1 MADKK
6 KPKRARSILLGVVG
20 CLALSLVIV
29 IVGVTFLWAQL
40 RRPETQ
46 TAGPVPQPIVAI
58 TSQTIDQVRE
68 LYRIPQP
75 GFVYDVAWSP
85 DGLIL
90 ASAMVGVGSAP
101 GSVQLWD
108 AVTGSKLRSFDQI
121 SIYRLAFSLDG
132 QMLAAVGDSSVI
144 VWSLADGSELSNMPT
159 GYHGGRSVAFSPD
172 SRILAYEFGET
183 VTLVEMPGAHA
194 LNTLQHS
201 SDVRGFEFL
210 PAGQSLIT
218 AIVSG
223 QNDDGTFPVY
233 EITFT
238 VWDIDSGRAVRTFTQ
253 SGDIDELVI
262 APDGKSLAA
271 GISSDTLKIWDMESG
286 RELQSFTGF
295 RFGVPRFAFSPDG
308 SVLGVGEGV
317 GFEVASPSGLR
328 LFDVAS
334 GREVPMLE
342 GHKGVIFSVAFSPNG
357 RLLATASE
365 DKTVRLWGVP
375 PDINDSGTGGVM
387 ADAQRWAAFR

>member
-1 MADKK
+1 MADMK
-6 KPKRARSILLGVVG
+6 KPNRTRPILFGVIG
-20 CLALSLVIV
+20 CLVLCFVIAIIAVAFLLVK
-29 IVGVTFLWAQL
+29 LKQ
-40 RRPETQ
+40 PETQ
-46 TAGPVPQPIVAI
+46 TAGAVPQPVVAI

-90 ASAMVGVGSAP
+90 ASAIVDVGNVP

-108 AVTGSKLRSFDQI
+108 VVTGRKLRSFDQI
-121 SIYRLAFSLDG
+121 RIYRLVFSPDG
-132 QMLAAVGDSSVI
+132 KMLAAAGDQGVI
-144 VWSLADGSELSNMPT
+144 VWSVADGSELSNT
-159 GYHGGRSVAFSPD
+159 RTSYLGGRNVAFSPD

-183 VTLVEMPGAHA
+183 VNLLEMPGARE

-201 SDVRGFEFL
+201 SDVKGFAFL
-210 PAGQSLIT
+210 PDGHSLIT
-218 AIVSG
+218 VIMSG
-223 QNDDGTFPVY
+223 QNTDGPLIVY

-238 VWDIDSGRAVRTFTQ
+238 VWDIDSGRVVRTFTQ
-253 SGDIDELVI
+253 SGDIDGLIV
-262 APDGKSLAA
+262 APDGKSIAA
-271 GISSDTLKIWDMESG
+271 GISSDMLKIWDIESG

-317 GFEVASPSGLR
+317 GFEVASPSRLR

-365 DKTVRLWGVP
+365 DKTARLWGVP
-375 PDINDSGTGGVM
+375 PDISDSGTRDMLV
-387 ADAQRWAAFR
+387 DARSWEVFR

>member
-29 IVGVTFLWAQL
+29 IVGVTFLRAQL

-46 TAGPVPQPIVAI
+46 TAGLVPQPVVAI

-90 ASAMVGVGSAP
+90 ASAMVGIGSVP

-121 SIYRLAFSLDG
+121 SIYRLAFSPDG
-132 QMLAAVGDSSVI
+132 QMLAAAGDSSVI
-144 VWSLADGSELSNMPT
+144 VWSMADGSELSNMPT
-159 GYHGGRSVAFSPD
+159 GYQGGRSVAFSPD

-183 VTLVEMPGAHA
+183 VTLVEMPGARA

-210 PAGQSLIT
+210 PDGQSLIT

-286 RELQSFTGF
+286 RDLQSFTGF

-334 GREVPMLE
+334 GGEVPMLE
-342 GHKGVIFSVAFSPNG
+342 GHKGVIFSVEFSPNG

-375 PDINDSGTGGVM
+375 PDINDSGTGGVV
-387 ADAQRWAAFR
+387 ADAKRWGAFR

>member
-1 MADKK
+1 MADKT
-6 KPKRARSILLGVVG
+6 KPNRVSLIFKWGIG
-20 CLALSLVIV
+20 CLSLCLVITV
-29 IVGVTFLWAQL
+29 IGAAFLWMQST
-40 RRPETQ
+40 RPETQ
-46 TAGPVPQPIVAI
+46 TAGPVPQPVAAI
-58 TSQTIDQVRE
+58 TSQTMDQVRE

-90 ASAMVGVGSAP
+90 ASAMVGVGSVP

-121 SIYRLAFSLDG
+121 SIYRLAFSPDG
-132 QMLAAVGDSSVI
+132 QMLAATGDSGVV
-144 VWSLADGSELSNMPT
+144 VWSVADGHELSNTRT
-159 GYHGGRSVAFSPD
+159 GYLGGRSVAFSPD

-183 VTLVEMPGAHA
+183 VNLLEMPGARE
-194 LNTLQHS
+194 LNTLHHA
-201 SDVRGFEFL
+201 SDVKGFAFL
-210 PAGQSLIT
+210 PDGQSLIT
-218 AIVSG
+218 VIESG
-223 QNDDGTFPVY
+223 HSDDGPVRVY
-233 EITFT
+233 ELTFT

-253 SGDIDELVI
+253 SGSIDELVV

-286 RELQSFTGF
+286 RELQSFAGF

-328 LFDVAS
+328 LFDVVS

-342 GHKGVIFSVAFSPNG
+342 GHKGVIVSVAFSPNG

-365 DKTVRLWGVP
+365 DQTVRLWGVP
-375 PDINDSGTGGVM
+375 PDINE
-387 ADAQRWAAFR
+387 